1 MAIDFD
7 AISEE
12 NRRRYGTE
20 VGNYGP
26 TLLADLYADRTHFIF
41 ELLQNAEDALRR
53 QMSGGPRSITFE
65 ISERALTVRHFGEPF
80 DEGDIQSICGIAKST
95 KRITDI
101 GRFGIG
107 FKSVYAWT
115 DRPEIHSGGSD
126 FAIENYVHP
135 VAAAEIERAADETVI
150 ILPFK
155 EDVADAH
162 EEINEALADAAHDAL
177 RFLREIDEIKWHV
190 NGDLAGRYLRERE
203 TLGDGVHR
211 VAIAGWQEESETGS
225 EWLVFSDPVKRGG
238 ERVGHVEIAFAHVPE
253 TADAPAR
260 ITSVYP
266 SPLCAYFPTDLS
278 TPLRFLIQGP
288 YRTTPARD
296 NVPLGDEW
304 NQYLLVQT
312 AELLEPTLVWLRD
325 HEYLTA
331 DALAYMPINEW
342 MFTRE
347 QQFTHSTKEIPI
359 VSLSRPSM
367 SIDSPREPTRFY
379 PLFQAVKGTLSD
391 GAFLPA
397 FPNGHIRPEQG
408 LLGGTEALRKL
419 FSIDQLRAQFGL
431 TGDAIWLDPGI
442 TRDRSHGVYDY
453 LSATLGVREVD
464 TERIIRQLDKAFLEQ
479 QPDEWIR
486 SLYEFL
492 NDQSALRKQNWFASL
507 PLVRLE
513 DGTQVAPGAGDPP
526 RTYLPTS
533 TPTDFPTVRHAVCD
547 SKESLDFLKSLGLR
561 EPDQVDDVRM
571 NILPAYRAEHV
582 SVDDQRYERDIRRIA
597 SAYKAVDGDRRDQ
610 LVGALR
616 QAKFV
621 RVIDAGSGESIFAN
635 PRQTY
640 MPTDTLRSLFRDLEG
655 VFFVDESVATLQGE
669 DAKRLL
675 IACSVRDHL
684 RVLVSEKDV
693 DPNDARWVAVRKD
706 AGWPQSKRSNKVRDR
721 RLDRLDDLLKLLPS
735 VGAERQGEIARLL
748 WDELRQIV
756 SRNRDQFFGHY
767 TWFYYEE
774 RKHPFD
780 AQFVKQLNETAWIP
794 VGDGTLVQPRD
805 VTIESLGWPRDSFV
819 EERIHFGKP
828 TDQQTVEQLADK
840 VGVSVEDVELMQEF
854 KASGISPEEF
864 RRFMKERGGNAPQ
877 QVSAGG
883 ASGPTPAAHSGQGR
897 SSRTEFR
904 SYIRVGRDQSAEP
917 NSEAQ
922 PQRKALEAAAREHIR
937 TIEPEWIE
945 TKDSNPGFD
954 LYQADANGEIV
965 KWCEVKSLGGA
976 WGERPV
982 TMSATQF
989 KLAQQKGDAYWLYV
1003 VEHAGDPARISV
1015 KRIRNPAGLA
1025 ETFTFDDGWAEI
1037 AEPTAVG

>member
-12 NRRRYGTE
+12 NWKRYGTE

-53 QMSGGPRSITFE
+53 RTSGGPRSITFE

-80 DEGDIQSICGIAKST
+80 DENDVRSICGIAEST
-95 KRITDI
+95 KQITDI

-126 FAIENYVHP
+126 FAIKNYVHP

-155 EDVADAH
+155 EGVADAH

-177 RFLREIDEIKWHV
+177 RFLREIDEIKWQV
-190 NGDLAGRYLRERE
+190 NGALTGRYLRERE
-203 TLGDGVHR
+203 TLDDGVHR
-211 VAIAGWQEESETGS
+211 VVISGQQEESETGS
-225 EWLVFSDPVKRGG
+225 EWLVFSNPVERDG

-304 NQYLLVQT
+304 NQALLTQT
-312 AELLEPTLVWLRD
+312 AEMLEPTLVWLRD
-325 HEYLTA
+325 HGYLTA
-331 DALAYMPINEW
+331 DALVYMPINEW
-342 MFTRE
+342 MFTHE
-347 QQFTHSTKEIPI
+347 QQFTHSPKEIPI

-379 PLFQAVKGTLSD
+379 PLFQAVKDTLSN

-397 FPNGHIRPEQG
+397 FPGDHVRPEQG

-442 TRDRSHGVYDY
+442 TRDRPHGVYDY
-453 LSATLGVREVD
+453 LSATLNVREVD
-464 TERIIRQLDKAFLEQ
+464 TERIIRQLDKAFLAQ
-479 QPDEWIR
+479 QPDGWIR

-492 NDQSALRKQNWFASL
+492 NEQASLRKQNWFASL

-513 DGTQVAPGAGDPP
+513 NGTQVAPGAGDPP
-526 RTYLPTS
+526 RMYLPTS

-561 EPDQVDDVRM
+561 EPDPVDDVKV
-571 NILPAYRAEHV
+571 NILPAYRTDHV
-582 SVDDQRYERDIRRIA
+582 AVDDSRYARDIRRIA
-597 SAYKAVDGDRRDQ
+597 GAYKAVGGERQRE
-610 LVGALR
+610 LVQALR

-621 RVIDAGSGESIFAN
+621 RVIDASSGEPTFAR
-635 PRQTY
+635 PSTTY
-640 MPTDTLRSLFRDLEG
+640 APTDTLRDLFRGLEG
-655 VFFVDESVATLQGE
+655 VFFVDETVAALRGDE
-669 DAKRLL
+669 AKKLL
-675 IACSVRDHL
+675 TTCGVRDHI
-684 RVLVSEKDV
+684 RVLSSEKDV
-693 DPNDARWVAVRKD
+693 DPDDARWVAVRKRTD
-706 AGWPQSKRSNKVRDR
+706 WPKSNRDNKVRDR
-721 RLDRLDDLLKLLPS
+721 RLDRLRDLLDLLPS
-735 VGAERQGEIARLL
+735 ADAERQEEIARLL
-748 WDELRQIV
+748 WDELLHIAT
-756 SRNRDQFFGHY
+756 RDRDLFFGRY
-767 TWFYYEE
+767 TWFHYDE
-774 RKHPFD
+774 RSQPLV
-780 AQFVKQLNETAWIP
+780 ARFVEQLNETAWIP
-794 VGDGTLVQPRD
+794 AGGGTLLRPRD
-805 VTIESLGWPRDSFV
+805 VTIESLGWPRESFV
-819 EERIHFGKP
+819 EERIRFGEP
-828 TDQQTVEQLADK
+828 ANQQIVEQLAEK
-840 VGVSVEDVELMQEF
+840 VGVSVEDVELLQEF

-864 RRFMKERGGNAPQ
+864 RRFMKERGGKRASTS
-877 QVSAGG
+877 VGGG
-883 ASGPTPAAHSGQGR
+883 ANTPTPAAHSGQSR

-904 SYIRVGRDQSAEP
+904 SYIQVGRDQSAEVS
-917 NSEAQ
+917 SEAHT
-922 PQRKALEAAAREHIR
+922 QRMDLEAKEIQHIR
-937 TIEPEWIE
+937 QSEPEWE
-945 TKDSNPGFD
+945 QTELNNPGFD
-954 LYQADANGEIV
+954 LCQTDADGEIV
-965 KWCEVKSLGGA
+965 KWCEIKSLGGA
-976 WGERPV
+976 WGEHPV
-982 TMSATQF
+982 GLSHTQF
-989 KLAQQKGDAYWLYV
+989 KLAQEKGDAYWLYV
-1003 VEHAGDPARISV
+1003 VEHAGDPE
-1015 KRIRNPAGLA
+1015 RIRLLRIQDPAGLA
-1025 ETFTFDDGWAEI
+1025 ETFTFDDGWAAI
-1037 AEPTAVG
+1037 AKPAAVG